1 MKRTINVMYFKDS
14 TGKINTLEFS
24 ITSLKLLIAAI
35 SILIFVALISTIFS
49 IKLYFDRDRLT
60 KDFVSLTVEKEAL
73 EGKLK
78 GLETTIKPE
87 ATSRSAID
95 STVKSQTSRKDFL
108 EVKPVA
114 KNEDVTN
121 REEIKDIEHISLQ
134 GFQAKNT
141 NDNSQLIISF
151 DIVKED
157 TSGATVNGYVLIVGD
172 YGGTYFCFPEDA
184 GIKDGAP
191 LDFKKG
197 SRFSIK
203 WHKRM
208 EYTLPYSMNNPI
220 NKVITFVYS
229 ANGNLLIKKEVDL

>member
-14 TGKINTLEFS
+14 TGKIHTREFS

-35 SILIFVALISTIFS
+35 SILIFVTLLATIFS

-78 GLETTIKPE
+78 GLEATVKPE

-95 STVKSQTSRKDFL
+95 NTVKSQTSRKDFL

-151 DIVKED
+151 DIVNAD

-220 NKVITFVYS
+220 SKVITFVYS